1 MEVSTLLSQIQSTGK
16 SLNNN
21 EPGSREVLIAQSRA
35 LTAAL
40 EIPSEFIQ
48 RTLWAE
54 PAQSAILRLAADIK
68 LFQHLK
74 DAQNGSDLSMLGV
87 ELDMIQR
94 LARHLV
100 AMNVLTFYEGFFH
113 STPLSNALAEEKY
126 ERSILFC
133 YDVAR
138 APINQVS
145 QIFNTKGESDG
156 ASGEKKGLF
165 QIAHG
170 TELSAF
176 QWFAATPPY
185 MDYFNSFMAAYR
197 AGKRD
202 WFEKGFYPV
211 FENLLSGFQDG
222 MLLVDVGGGRG
233 HDLEAFLN
241 VYGGR
246 VILQDQPG
254 VIADVSADRKFEA
267 QAHDFFTPQP
277 VVGARAYYL
286 HSVLHNWSDDESVEI
301 LKNLI
306 PALKE
311 GYSKVLIN
319 EIVVDEERPVLAATS
334 MDMMMLAFFGVRE
347 RTKSHWND
355 IIERAGLRIV
365 GIYAYPGVAESLIEV
380 ELA

>member
-1 MEVSTLLSQIQSTGK
+1 MEVSTLLSQIKSTGK
-16 SLNNN
+16 SLKNN
-21 EPGSREVLIAQSRA
+21 EPGSREALIAQSRA

-54 PAQSAILRLAADIK
+54 PAQSAILRLAADMK

-100 AMNVLTFYEGFFH
+100 AMNVLTFYEGLFH
-113 STPLSNALAEEKY
+113 STTLSDALAEEKY

-133 YDVAR
+133 CNVAR
-138 APINQVS
+138 APINQIS
-145 QIFNTKGESDG
+145 QIFNTKRESD
-156 ASGEKKGLF
+156 GEKKGLF

-197 AGKRD
+197 AGKRY
-202 WFEKGFYPV
+202 WFEEGFYPV
-211 FENLLSGFQDG
+211 AENLLSGFQDG
-222 MLLVDVGGGRG
+222 VLLVDVGGGRG
-233 HDLEAFLN
+233 HDLEAFLK

-254 VIADVSADRKFEA
+254 VIADISAHQKFEA
-267 QAHDFFTPQP
+267 QAHDFFMPQP

-319 EIVVDEERPVLAATS
+319 EIVADEERPVLAATS
-334 MDMMMLAFFGVRE
+334 MDMMMLAFFGVKE
-347 RTKSHWND
+347 RTKSHWNY